1 MIKAVTVHCF
11 FHGLN
16 DKQGCAKQAQM
27 LKNFLKLYPQGEQ
40 GCALRKTPAL
50 RREKE

>member
-27 LKNFLKLYPQGEQ
+27 LKNFLKLYPHRK
-40 GCALRKTPAL
+40 ADFVRRKTPA
-50 RREKE
+50 